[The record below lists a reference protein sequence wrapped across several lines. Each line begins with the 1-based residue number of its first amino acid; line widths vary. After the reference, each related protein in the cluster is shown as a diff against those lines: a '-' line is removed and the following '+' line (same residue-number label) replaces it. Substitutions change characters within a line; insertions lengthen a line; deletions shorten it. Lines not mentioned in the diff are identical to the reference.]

1 MLFSQYIE
9 NKFYEL
15 GFKHLRQKLTSYLN
29 ELNVNND
36 WIKKIIFYKS
46 AHISDEIIRTN
57 GNCHGNCYFSD
68 IEIFISEDQIEHFSS
83 ENGVWYGKVCV
94 THEFYYLS
102 II

>member
-1 MLFSQYIE
+1 M
-9 NKFYEL
+9 
-15 GFKHLRQKLTSYLN
+15 
-29 ELNVNND
+29 
-36 WIKKIIFYKS
+36 
-46 AHISDEIIRTN
+46 SDEIIRAN
-57 GNCHGNCYFSD
+57 DNYHGKCYFSD